1 MKYVFLY
8 LNASTI
14 YILERS
20 VFIIIKSLL
29 YFGLVEVK
37 YFSEQGFNLAGIHLH
52 EQLKISVVGFIIN
65 RRRSV
70 SSQIRQIKKQQK
82 YLIWKRYKN
91 YEQKAILARQNLER
105 QKLYSVFIVF
115 FCIIYTLLQ
124 SLYTIVDARICV
136 FFS

>member
-1 MKYVFLY
+1 MWVAMLDIEECMPCNFSPTVQCWYSWFHIKGTWIVHLFNGDNLSISELWVCSCGYLFLWNPLTMKYVFLY

-52 EQLKISVVGFIIN
+52 EQLKISVVGFLIN
-65 RRRSV
+65 RRRCF
-70 SSQIRQIKKQQK
+70 SSKK
-82 YLIWKRYKN
+82 
-91 YEQKAILARQNLER
+91 
-105 QKLYSVFIVF
+105 
-115 FCIIYTLLQ
+115 
-124 SLYTIVDARICV
+124 
-136 FFS
+136 